1 MAADMPPPQSPV
13 EFDRATIAALTEA
26 GYSEAEATKILAV
39 LRAAGVIRSTVETT
53 LAGIQLV
60 GTNARIRLDNGLEVF
75 GRATRDGVPLVPDE
89 IDWHPG
95 R

>member
-1 MAADMPPPQSPV
+1 MPEDTPRPQSPG
-13 EFDRATIAALTEA
+13 EFDQATLAALTEA
-26 GYSEAEATKILAV
+26 GYGEAEAAKILAV

-75 GRATRDGVPLVPDE
+75 GRATLNGRPVVPDD